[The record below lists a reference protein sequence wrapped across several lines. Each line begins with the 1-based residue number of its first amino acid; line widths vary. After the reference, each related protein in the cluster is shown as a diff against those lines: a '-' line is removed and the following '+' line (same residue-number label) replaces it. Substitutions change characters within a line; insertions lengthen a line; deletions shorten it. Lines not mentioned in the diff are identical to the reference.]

1 MRKIFSLVLAFA
13 LSVTLWV
20 NFAPSAQADLSHLT
34 PCSESA
40 AFQAKSKS
48 YRNTTEDHQWCYGNF
63 LSAAFQ
69 AKSKSY
75 RNTTDDPQ
83 SGQKRAERYAEAL
96 CGPEGNPHLVV
107 DGRLDRAGDF
117 LIPGVLFLYIAGW
130 IGWVGRSYLITI
142 REEKNPGMSEIIINV
157 PLAISK
163 MLLGFSWPLQ
173 ALKEFTSGELVVDD
187 SEVPI
192 SPR

>member
-1 MRKIFSLVLAFA
+1 MRKIFSLVLAFV

-40 AFQAKSKS
+40 AYQAKAKNF
-48 YRNTTEDHQWCYGNF
+48 RNTT
-63 LSAAFQ
+63 S
-69 AKSKSY
+69 
-75 RNTTDDPQ
+75 DPK

-96 CGPEGNPHLVV
+96 CGPEGYPHLIV

-117 LIPGVLFLYIAGW
+117 LIPGLLFLYMAGW
-130 IGWVGRSYLITI
+130 IGWVGRAYLIAI
-142 REEKNPGMSEIIINV
+142 RKEKNTEMREIIIDV

-163 MLLGFSWPLQ
+163 MLFGFLWPLQ
-173 ALKEFTSGELVVDD
+173 AFQEFASGQLTVKD
-187 SEVPI
+187 SEIPI